1 MDMLIEI
8 VKLVTAILVL
18 ATAIIKLVSAARGS
32 NDREDKEEG
41 R

>member
-1 MDMLIEI
+1 MESLVEF
-8 VKLVTAILVL
+8 VKLVTALVVL
-18 ATAIIKLVSAARGS
+18 ATAIIKLLSAAGVS